1 VNGSRYH
8 GHCDGAMRY
17 EIVGGTDG
25 RPSSRGRDSLANSA
39 LYDSADIRP
48 YRHFRRSHTILARLL
63 CFASPPQLVMNC
75 TDHSGLASD
84 RRKSRKAHFA
94 APSGEKRKMMSSS
107 LSKELRQKHDVS
119 LRLHWEASVFEGYRK
134 EIDGRTR

>member
-8 GHCDGAMRY
+8 GQCDGAVRF
-17 EIVGGTDG
+17 ETVGGKDG
-25 RPSSRGRDSLANSA
+25 RPSSRGRDSLANIALFDSSDENDNIDIFAEVTQHSPACSA
-39 LYDSADIRP
+39 LLHHDS
-48 YRHFRRSHTILARLL
+48 S
-63 CFASPPQLVMNC
+63 VMNS
-75 TDHSGLASD
+75 TNHSGLASD

-119 LRLHWEASVFEGYRK
+119 LRS
-134 EIDGRTR
+134 DGIRV